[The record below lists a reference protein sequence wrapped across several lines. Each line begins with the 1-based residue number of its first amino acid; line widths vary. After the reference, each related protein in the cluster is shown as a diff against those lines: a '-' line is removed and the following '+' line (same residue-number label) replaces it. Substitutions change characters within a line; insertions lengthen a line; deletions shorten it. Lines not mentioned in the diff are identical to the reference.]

1 MIDILER
8 LYRIAKANLPDPPEI
23 IENFIEKHKD
33 GIFRWKSRDEY
44 GDWDFNSWKDG
55 GGDQTTYGEN
65 DFKSYNSGI
74 PRQVIDD
81 LAVFGLVPPSSMKEV
96 KKARNREIKKFH
108 PDHFLNNP
116 EKLKTAKEILQ
127 IYNAAYDRLKEYYK
141 DTM

>member
-8 LYRIAKANLPDPPEI
+8 LYRIAKASLPDPPEI
-23 IENFIEKHKD
+23 IENFIGRHKER
-33 GIFRWKSRDEY
+33 ISRWKTYGEY
-44 GDWDFNSWKDG
+44 DDPDFNSWKNNG
-55 GGDQTTYGEN
+55 QDQSSYDEN
-65 DFKSYNSGI
+65 SFKSDNYGT

-81 LAVFGLVPPSSMKEV
+81 LALFGLAPPCSMKEV

-108 PDHFLNNP
+108 PDHYLNDP

-141 DTM
+141 TA